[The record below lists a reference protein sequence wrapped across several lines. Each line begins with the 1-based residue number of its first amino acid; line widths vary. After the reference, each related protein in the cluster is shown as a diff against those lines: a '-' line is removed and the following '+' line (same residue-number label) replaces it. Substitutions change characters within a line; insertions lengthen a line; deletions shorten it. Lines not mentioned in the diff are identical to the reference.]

1 MNEQATNEIINT
13 VAWLRI
19 RFGVTLSAFSM
30 QYFSSLK
37 NCHDVQIPVLVYG
50 AIFLVSLWTNK
61 LSTSSRFFSSKSHNF
76 GDTQAQA
83 LMKHV
88 HQMRSVWS
96 LQFRSISFIVMWLC
110 LNDFEASTLRVTR
123 SDQLFTFLSRCSL
136 CSDFYD
142 IWSHDQIW

>member
-37 NCHDVQIPVLVYG
+37 NCHVVQIPVLVYG

-61 LSTSSRFFSSKSHNF
+61 LSISYRFFSSKSHNF

-83 LMKHV
+83 LMKHF
-88 HQMRSVWS
+88 HQMRSVRS

-110 LNDFEASTLRVTR
+110 LNDYEVSTLRVTR